1 MSTYGRRAPG
11 MTHLFWR
18 LYLRTPRVSA
28 TGGFLA
34 GLLVG
39 AGLALALVGRSS

>member
-18 LYLRTPRVSA
+18 VYLRTPRVSA
-28 TGGFLA
+28 TGGFVA
-34 GLLVG
+34 GLVVG
-39 AGLALALVGRSS
+39 VALALAVVGSAT

>member
-18 LYLRTPRVSA
+18 LYLRTPRVSGTA
-28 TGGFLA
+28 GFVA
-34 GLLVG
+34 GIVVG
-39 AGLALALVGRSS
+39 VVLTLALIGGA

>member
-11 MTHLFWR
+11 MTHLVWR

-34 GLLVG
+34 GVVVTLLAV
-39 AGLALALVGRSS
+39 ALVGRAS